1 MSIFNLIKGLLDRFI
16 KISAWLAQK
25 LKNLF
30 SLLYKNLRF
39 VFSPEL
45 LKKSGIFVDRFL
57 VARRKSVKFFKRPVS
72 DISHLSIVA
81 IICLALLSGFSA
93 SLGTK
98 AEVKVN
104 LLESSAPNR
113 DYSTKMEKRALEAD
127 TVATLAGIHSEGL
140 GADAITVAEDLYK
153 TASTF
158 SPSNEYVMAQPVVQI
173 DSVSNAQNAV
183 TKYIVQDGDTLWSIA
198 RKFNLTTD
206 TVRYANGIED
216 ESFVKPGVELVIL
229 PTVGVLHTVG
239 ANDTISGIASRYG
252 ANEAMI
258 IAQNDL
264 YGEELVSG
272 MKIMVPDADIPAAPK
287 PQPTAPTQT
296 TTNSRTASS
305 GSAPSYVASS
315 SGPNRFPY
323 GYCTWW
329 VAHKRNIPWNGNAWQ
344 WYGNAQSYGRS
355 VGRTPVPGAV
365 LVTWESSVGH
375 VAYVES
381 VNSDGSFTVSEM
393 NYRGWGVASTRT
405 VTTGSVP
412 LIGFV
417 Y

>member
-1 MSIFNLIKGLLDRFI
+1 MSIFNLIKGLLDRFV
-16 KISAWLAQK
+16 KISARLAQK

-45 LKKSGIFVDRFL
+45 LKKSNIFVDRFL
-57 VARRKSVKFFKRPVS
+57 IARRKSVKFFKRPVS

-104 LLESSAPNR
+104 LLESSTPNR

-173 DSVSNAQNAV
+173 DSVSNAQNTV
-183 TKYIVQDGDTLWSIA
+183 SKYIVQDGDTLWSIA

-264 YGEELVSG
+264 YGEELVAG

-287 PQPTAPTQT
+287 PQPTAPTT
-296 TTNSRTASS
+296 PSSSSRTASS

-329 VAHKRNIPWNGNAWQ
+329 VAHKRNIPWNGNAHQ
-344 WYGNAQSYGRS
+344 WYGNAQAYGRS

-365 LVTWESSVGH
+365 LVTWESPVGH

-381 VNSDGSFTVSEM
+381 VNSDGSFNISEM